1 MSLVLALFL
10 SAGVFAQADQDPLS
24 ALVDVLKVSDDDG
37 FRLDILKGIRDG
49 LKGRTT
55 VSMPK
60 GWPEVSGKLAQSANA
75 EVRSLAQMISI
86 TFGDPSALKSL
97 RAVLADAAAK
107 LDDRKAALESL
118 LGAKDK
124 ELPPVLFALLSD
136 AGMRG
141 VAIRAMGSYE
151 DPATPAKILAAYPS
165 LQLTE
170 KRDAI
175 NTLGARK
182 AYAKDLLAAL
192 RAGTIPRADLTAA
205 SIRQLNDLNDPE
217 INSWVEKEWGAIRP
231 TPEARLKEIYEWKK
245 FFQLSKDGD
254 PRKGR
259 AVFAKTC
266 MQCHTLFDAGG
277 KVGPELTGA
286 NRQDLDYL
294 LSNILDP
301 SAVVGKDYQ
310 ATTIRTKSERIVTG
324 LVKSEDNNAVTLQ
337 TENDLLIIPKS
348 DIDARKLSEISMMP
362 EGLLANMTK
371 EEARHLLA
379 YLKSLQQ
386 VPFPDGF
393 TLESI
398 KQGAAPGSALFN
410 GKDLTDWEGDPAVF
424 SVENGEIVGKG
435 PQKKNQFLFNKQELT
450 DFRLILEIKLTPPGG
465 NSGIQIRSV
474 PIEGGEARGCQA
486 DAGGG
491 WWGKLYEESAR
502 GLLFPKKGEAFDGD
516 RFVKKEDW
524 NTYEILVVGHRIRT
538 CINGNLC
545 TDLDDEKI
553 APKGRIGLQ
562 VHSGGPMEVR
572 FRNFQLELNPK
583 FELKTLKQ

>member
-1 MSLVLALFL
+1 MSLILAVLL
-10 SAGVFAQADQDPLS
+10 SATTTAQADQDPLA
-24 ALVDVLKVSDDDG
+24 ALVEVLKVSDDDA

-49 LKGRTT
+49 LKGRTK

-60 GWPEVSGKLAQSANA
+60 GWSEVAGKLSQSSNA
-75 EVRSLAQMISI
+75 EVRSLTTMISI
-86 TFGDPSALKSL
+86 TFGDPAALKSL
-97 RAVLADAAAK
+97 RGVLADGKAPA
-107 LDDRKAALESL
+107 DERKAALESL

-124 ELPPVLFALLSD
+124 ELPPVLFSLLSD
-136 AGMRG
+136 AALRG
-141 VAIRAMGSYE
+141 PAIRALGSYE
-151 DPATPAKILAAYPS
+151 EPATSSKILAAYAS
-165 LQLTE
+165 LQLAE

-182 AYAKDLLAAL
+182 GYAKDLLAAL
-192 RAGTIPRADLTAA
+192 VSGTIPKTDLTAA
-205 SIRQLNDLNDPE
+205 SVRQLNDLNDPE
-217 INSWVEKEWGAIRP
+217 ITQWIEKNWGSVRP
-231 TPEARLKEIYEWKK
+231 TPEARQREINEWKK
-245 FFQLSKDGD
+245 FFTLSKDGD

-259 AVFAKTC
+259 VLFAKTC

-286 NRQDLDYL
+286 NRQELDYL

-310 ATTIRTKSERIVTG
+310 ATTIRTKNDRVVTG
-324 LVKSEDNNAVTLQ
+324 LLRAEDNNAVTLQ
-337 TENDLLIIPKS
+337 TENDTLIIPKTE
-348 DIDARKLSEISMMP
+348 IDARKLSEISMMP

-371 EEARHLLA
+371 DDARNLFA
-379 YLKSLQQ
+379 YLKSQTQ
-386 VPFPDGF
+386 VNFPDGF

-398 KQGAAPGSALFN
+398 KAGQGEALFN
-410 GKDLTDWEGDPAVF
+410 GKDLTGWEGDSTVW
-424 SVENGEIVGKG
+424 SVESGEIVGKG
-435 PQKKNQFLFNKQELT
+435 PQKRNQFLFNKQELT
-450 DFRLILEIKLTPPGG
+450 DFRLTLEIKLTPHGG

-486 DAGGG
+486 DAGAG

-516 RFVKKEDW
+516 KFIKKEDW
-524 NTYEILVVGHRIRT
+524 NTYEIVVVGNRIRT
-538 CINGNLC
+538 AINGNLC
-545 TDLDDEKI
+545 TELDDDKI

-583 FELKTLKQ
+583 FELKTVKQ

>member
-1 MSLVLALFL
+1 MSLIFAVLASLG
-10 SAGVFAQADQDPLS
+10 APAQADQDPLA
-24 ALVDVLKVSDDDG
+24 ALVEVLKASDDDA

-49 LKGRTT
+49 LKGRTQ

-60 GWPEVSGKLAQSANA
+60 GWSEVAAKLGRSSSG
-75 EVRSLAQMISI
+75 EVRSLATMISI
-86 TFGDPSALKSL
+86 TFGDPVALKTL
-97 RAVLADAAAK
+97 RALLADPKASAE
-107 LDDRKAALESL
+107 DRKAALESL
-118 LGAKDK
+118 LGAKDR
-124 ELPPVLFALLSD
+124 ELPPVLFELLSD
-136 AGMRG
+136 AALRG
-141 VAIRAMGSYE
+141 PAVRALASYE
-151 DPATPAKILAAYPS
+151 EPSTPAKILAVYPS
-165 LQLTE
+165 FQIAE

-192 RAGTIPRADLTAA
+192 ISGTIPKTDLTA
-205 SIRQLNDLNDPE
+205 SSVRQLSDLNDAE
-217 INSWVEKEWGAIRP
+217 ISQWIEKNWGSVRP
-231 TPEARLKEIYEWKK
+231 TPEARQREINEWKK
-245 FFQLSKDGD
+245 FFLGSKDGD

-259 AVFAKTC
+259 VVFARTC

-294 LSNILDP
+294 MSNILDP

-310 ATTIRTKSERIVTG
+310 ATTIRTKNDRVVIGIVRA
-324 LVKSEDNNAVTLQ
+324 EDNNAVTLQ
-337 TENDLLIIPKS
+337 TENDTLIIPKS
-348 DIDARKLSEISMMP
+348 EIDARKLSEISMMP
-362 EGLLANMTK
+362 EGLLSNMTK
-371 EEARHLLA
+371 DEARHLLA
-379 YLKSLQQ
+379 YLKSHGQ
-386 VPFPDGF
+386 VNFPDGF

-398 KQGAAPGSALFN
+398 RAGQAEALFN
-410 GKDLTDWEGDPAVF
+410 GRDLTGWEGDPAVW

-435 PQKKNQFLFNKQELT
+435 PQKRNHFLFHKQELT
-450 DFRLILEIKLTPPGG
+450 DFRLTVELKLTPNGG
-465 NSGIQIRSV
+465 NSGVQIRSV

-486 DAGGG
+486 DVGAG

-502 GLLFPKKGEAFDGD
+502 GLLYPKKGQAFDGD
-516 RFVKKEDW
+516 HFVKKEDW
-524 NTYEILVVGHRIRT
+524 NTYEIVVVGNRIRT
-538 CINGNLC
+538 AINGNLC

-583 FELKTLKQ
+583 FELRTVKQ